1 MSSVSGTQ
9 SEEVKTHIE
18 CDHCGFSVASVS
30 PSLNRCP
37 RCWRPIQV
45 PSSENPPHKQTSLVF
60 AEATS
65 AESEEPD
72 HLLLILGID
81 EDDEPESSK
90 SRMKR
95 WLAGY
100 GVSFFVH
107 GIILLSAALIVYQV
121 QKFNWHD
128 SIQSSV
134 SEGLGGLG
142 SAGGLEPMQPIEF
155 QVKREVQELSF
166 DNPAYQSA
174 TVLNFGEGGD
184 SQGVGDGGIG
194 FFGTK
199 SKGNS
204 FVFVVDISGS
214 MQANFLD
221 PDPENPGTLRVI
233 TRWDKA
239 RDELLSA
246 INAMTEEQTY
256 CVVLYNDRHRPM
268 MEQGRVVGLR
278 SASLNNR
285 QKTKRWLQ
293 TIGAIG
299 GTDPTES
306 LAFGLDLRPDVLYF
320 LTDGAIPELSRE
332 VCEIAN
338 HGQTVIHTTC
348 IGYPLN
354 DLLQMIAADHKGQ
367 FRAITPDGDLGA
379 PEGISLILLVRS
391 ESGQR
396 QKMIHMQKGHE
407 QLLEAIG
414 DPAIR
419 FQTPN
424 THSTLFLHNA
434 VSSPTEFNTELLKLL
449 RVLNTEGS
457 LRMTNQVRSG
467 ILGVGV
473 SLDSDR
479 PLTDVTTIEDHRA
492 LQITVKTLLDSIVSP
507 DDFES
512 FPQNI
517 KTIYLFGDLQSKREI
532 ESSLEVFDLY
542 NGSQMDIIDGDDFLR
557 KNR

>member
-30 PSLNRCP
+30 PSLNRSP

-45 PSSENPPHKQTSLVF
+45 PSSEYPPHKQTSLVF

-194 FFGTK
+194 FSERNRGVIRLCLSLIFQAVCKRTFWTLTLKTREPSGLSHAGTK
-199 SKGNS
+199 RVMNCSLP
-204 FVFVVDISGS
+204 S
-214 MQANFLD
+214 M
-221 PDPENPGTLRVI
+221 R
-233 TRWDKA
+233 
-239 RDELLSA
+239 
-246 INAMTEEQTY
+246 
-256 CVVLYNDRHRPM
+256 
-268 MEQGRVVGLR
+268 
-278 SASLNNR
+278 
-285 QKTKRWLQ
+285 
-293 TIGAIG
+293 
-299 GTDPTES
+299 
-306 LAFGLDLRPDVLYF
+306 
-320 LTDGAIPELSRE
+320 
-332 VCEIAN
+332 
-338 HGQTVIHTTC
+338 
-348 IGYPLN
+348 
-354 DLLQMIAADHKGQ
+354 
-367 FRAITPDGDLGA
+367 
-379 PEGISLILLVRS
+379 
-391 ESGQR
+391 
-396 QKMIHMQKGHE
+396 
-407 QLLEAIG
+407 
-414 DPAIR
+414 
-419 FQTPN
+419 
-424 THSTLFLHNA
+424 
-434 VSSPTEFNTELLKLL
+434 
-449 RVLNTEGS
+449 
-457 LRMTNQVRSG
+457 
-467 ILGVGV
+467 
-473 SLDSDR
+473 
-479 PLTDVTTIEDHRA
+479 
-492 LQITVKTLLDSIVSP
+492 
-507 DDFES
+507 
-512 FPQNI
+512 
-517 KTIYLFGDLQSKREI
+517 
-532 ESSLEVFDLY
+532 
-542 NGSQMDIIDGDDFLR
+542 
-557 KNR
+557 